1 MKCIIFNLKR
11 EWYDKI
17 ASGEKTIEYRSLVDK
32 NGNQSK
38 WCNIFG
44 MDPDRFCRT
53 PSEFDEN
60 EIVKPVAIAPNDWL
74 AVFRVGYPSNSK
86 PRKWPD
92 IVRRIVKIDI
102 GPCPYDGWD
111 GEYFRIH
118 FEPNVVRPS
127 GLDGAEQ
134 DRGGRK

>member
-1 MKCIIFNLKR
+1 MKRIIFNLENRKNH
-11 EWYDKI
+11 WYDKI
-17 ASGEKTIEYRSLVDK
+17 ASGEKTVEYRSLVNK
-32 NGNQSK
+32 NGGRSK
-38 WCNIFG
+38 WCAIFE
-44 MDPDRFCRT
+44 MDPDRFYHYGCG
-53 PSEFDEN
+53 FNADES
-60 EIVKPVAIAPNDWL
+60 VKASLIAPSDWY

-118 FEPNVVRPS
+118 FEKGSV
-127 GLDGAEQ
+127 
-134 DRGGRK
+134 